1 MQPNQIIEQFTIKS
15 DNALAHFKEEL
26 NKIRTGRA
34 NAGVL
39 DKIMVTAY
47 GTTMPIKQLA
57 NITAPEAQLI
67 QVTPFDSGNLQAIA
81 SSIRED
87 QSLGLNPVDD
97 GIVIRIAVPP
107 LTTERRAEIV
117 KQLGD
122 IAETCLIAMRNS
134 RHEAL
139 KEADSSKKSKI
150 ITEDDDRT
158 INKQIDELMNKNK
171 NKVEELVKIKEQEI
185 MTV

>member
-1 MQPNQIIEQFTIKS
+1 MQPNQLIDQTKLKLETIL
-15 DNALAHFKEEL
+15 NHFKDEL

-34 NAGVL
+34 NASAL
-39 DKIMVTAY
+39 DKIIIKAY

-57 NITAPEAQLI
+57 NISAPEAQLI
-67 QVTPFDSGNLQAIA
+67 QVTPFDTNNLQAIA

-97 GIVIRIAVPP
+97 GVVIRIPIPP
-107 LTTERRAEIV
+107 LTTERRTIIV

-122 IAETCLIAMRNS
+122 IAEGILISMRNI
-134 RHEAL
+134 RHDAL
-139 KEADSSKKSKI
+139 KEADNSKKAKE
-150 ITEDDDRT
+150 ITEDDYRS
-158 INKQIDELMNKNK
+158 ISKQIDELMNNHKNK
-171 NKVEELVKIKEQEI
+171 IEELVKDKEKEI

>member
-1 MQPNQIIEQFTIKS
+1 MQPDQIISQTTTKLDS
-15 DNALAHFKEEL
+15 SLSHFQDEL

-34 NAGVL
+34 HAGVL
-39 DKIMVTAY
+39 DKLMVNAY
-47 GTTMPIKQLA
+47 GSSMPIKSLA

-67 QVTPFDSGNLQAIA
+67 QVTPFDSSNLQAIA
-81 SSIRED
+81 SAIRED

-97 GIVIRIAVPP
+97 GLVIRIAVPA
-107 LTTERRAEIV
+107 LTTERRTEIV

-122 IAETCLIAMRNS
+122 LAETCLITMRNA

-139 KEADSSKKSKI
+139 KEADSSKKAKE
-150 ITEDDDRT
+150 ITEDDYRT
-158 INKQIDELMNKNK
+158 INKQVDDFMNKYK
-171 NKVEELVKIKEQEI
+171 IKVEALVKTKEHEI

>member
-1 MQPNQIIEQFTIKS
+1 MQPDQITKQTTDKLE
-15 DNALAHFKEEL
+15 NALKHFQDEL

-34 NAGVL
+34 SAGTL
-39 DKIMVTAY
+39 DKLMVSAY
-47 GTTMPIKQLA
+47 GTTMPIRQVA

-67 QVTPFDSGNLQAIA
+67 QVTPFDPQNLQAIA
-81 SSIRED
+81 SAIRED

-97 GIVIRIAVPP
+97 GNIIRVPIPP

-122 IAETCLIAMRNS
+122 IAEDCNIAMRNS
-134 RHEAL
+134 RHETL
-139 KEADSSKKSKI
+139 KDAEAAKKAKS
-150 ITEDDDRT
+150 ITEDDYRS
-158 INKQIDELMNKNK
+158 INKQIDDQMTKYKNK
-171 NKVEELVKIKEQEI
+171 IEGLVADKEKDI

>member
-1 MQPNQIIEQFTIKS
+1 MQPNQIVDQATVKLE
-15 DNALAHFKEEL
+15 NALNHFREEL

-34 NAGVL
+34 HAGVL
-39 DKIMVTAY
+39 DKIMVKAY

-67 QVTPFDSGNLQAIA
+67 QVTPFDSSNLQAIA

-87 QSLGLNPVDD
+87 QGLGLNPVDD

-107 LTTERRAEIV
+107 LTTERRTEIV

-122 IAETCLIAMRNS
+122 IAETCMIAMRNS

-139 KEADSSKKSKI
+139 KEAEAAKKSKD
-150 ITEDDDRT
+150 ITEDDAKS
-158 INKQIDELMNKNK
+158 INKQIDETMNKYK
-171 NKVEELVKIKEQEI
+171 NKVDALVSSKEQEI

>member
-1 MQPNQIIEQFTIKS
+1 MQPNQIIDQTTAKL
-15 DNALAHFKEEL
+15 DGALNHFQEEL

-34 NAGVL
+34 HSGAL
-39 DKIMVTAY
+39 DKVIVKAY
-47 GTTMPIKQLA
+47 GTSMLIKQLA

-67 QVTPFDSGNLQAIA
+67 QVTPFDTNNLQAIA

-97 GIVIRIAVPP
+97 GIVIRIQVPP

-122 IAETCLIAMRNS
+122 IAETCMIVMRNS

-139 KEADSSKKSKI
+139 KEAEAAKKTKD

-158 INKQIDELMNKNK
+158 IKKQVDELMNKYK
-171 NKVEELVKIKEQEI
+171 IKVETLVKSKEQEI

>member
-1 MQPNQIIEQFTIKS
+1 MQPNQIIDISKS
-15 DNALAHFKEEL
+15 KLENSINHFQEEL

-34 NAGVL
+34 HAGVL
-39 DKIMVTAY
+39 DKIMVKAY
-47 GTTMPIKQLA
+47 GTSMPIKQLA

-67 QVTPFDSGNLQAIA
+67 QVTPFDSNNLQAIA
-81 SSIRED
+81 SAIRED

-97 GIVIRIAVPP
+97 GLVIRIQVPP
-107 LTTERRAEIV
+107 LTTERRTEIV

-122 IAETCLIAMRNS
+122 IAETCMITMRNA

-139 KEADSSKKSKI
+139 KEAESSKKSKE
-150 ITEDDDRT
+150 ITEDDERS
-158 INKQIDELMNKNK
+158 INKQIEELMTTYK
-171 NKVEELVKIKEQEI
+171 NKVEALVKSKEQEI

>member
-1 MQPNQIIEQFTIKS
+1 MQPNQIIDQVKQKLDASLERFS
-15 DNALAHFKEEL
+15 DELA
-26 NKIRTGRA
+26 KIRTGRA

-39 DKIMVTAY
+39 DKLMVNAY

-67 QVTPFDSGNLQAIA
+67 QVTPFDSANLQAIA

-97 GIVIRIAVPP
+97 GVIIRISVPP
-107 LTTERRAEIV
+107 LTTERRSEIV

-122 IAETCLIAMRNS
+122 IAENAMISMRNA
-134 RHEAL
+134 RHEGL
-139 KEADSSKKSKI
+139 KDADASKKSKA
-150 ITEDDDRT
+150 ITEDDYHT
-158 INKQIDELMNKNK
+158 ISKQIDDLMTEHKNK
-171 NKVEELVKIKEQEI
+171 IEALSKTKEQEI

>member
-1 MQPNQIIEQFTIKS
+1 MQPQQIIDQTTQKLE
-15 DNALAHFKEEL
+15 NALNHFQDEL

-34 NAGVL
+34 HAGVL
-39 DKIMVTAY
+39 DKIMVKAY
-47 GTTMPIKQLA
+47 GVTMPIKQLA
-57 NITAPEAQLI
+57 NVTAPESQLI
-67 QVTPFDSGNLQAIA
+67 QVTPFDANNLQAIA

-97 GIVIRIAVPP
+97 GIVIRVPIPP
-107 LTTERRAEIV
+107 LTTERRSAIV

-122 IAETCLIAMRNS
+122 IAETSLIAMRNT

-139 KEADSSKKSKI
+139 KEAESSKKSKG
-150 ITEDDDRT
+150 ITEDDYIS
-158 INKQIDELMNKNK
+158 INKQIDELMNKYK
-171 NKVEELVKIKEQEI
+171 TKVESMVRSKEQEI

>member
-1 MQPNQIIEQFTIKS
+1 MQPKQIIDQTTLKL
-15 DNALAHFKEEL
+15 DNSLKHFQEEL

-34 NAGVL
+34 HAGAL
-39 DKIMVTAY
+39 DKIMVKAY
-47 GTTMPIKQLA
+47 GISMPIKQLA

-67 QVTPFDSGNLQAIA
+67 QVTPFDTNNLQAIA

-97 GIVIRIAVPP
+97 GIVIRVSVPA
-107 LTTERRAEIV
+107 LTTERRTVII

-139 KEADSSKKSKI
+139 KEADVFKTKGE
-150 ITEDDDRT
+150 ITEDDSRS
-158 INKQIDELMNKNK
+158 INKQIDELMNKYK
-171 NKVEELVKIKEQEI
+171 NKVESLVRLKEQEI

>member
-1 MQPNQIIEQFTIKS
+1 MQPDEIIDQIKAKL
-15 DNALAHFKEEL
+15 DNAIEHFSEEL

-34 NAGVL
+34 HGGVL
-39 DKIMVTAY
+39 DKIMVKAY

-67 QVTPFDSGNLQAIA
+67 QVTPFDTNNIQAIA

-97 GIVIRIAVPP
+97 GIVIRIVVPP
-107 LTTERRAEIV
+107 LTTERRTEIV

-122 IAETCLIAMRNS
+122 ISEACMIVMRNS
-134 RHEAL
+134 RHETL
-139 KEADSSKKSKI
+139 KEVETAKKSKS
-150 ITEDDDRT
+150 ITEDDAKS
-158 INKQIDELMNKNK
+158 INKQIDDLMNQYKNR
-171 NKVEELVKIKEQEI
+171 VELLVKAKEQEI

>member
-1 MQPNQIIEQFTIKS
+1 MQPDQITKQTTDKLE
-15 DNALAHFKEEL
+15 NALKHFQDEL

-34 NAGVL
+34 SAATL
-39 DKIMVTAY
+39 DKLMVNAY
-47 GTTMPIKQLA
+47 GTSMPIRQVA

-67 QVTPFDSGNLQAIA
+67 QVTPFDPQNLQAIA
-81 SSIRED
+81 SAIRDD

-97 GIVIRIAVPP
+97 GNIIRVPIPP

-122 IAETCLIAMRNS
+122 IAEDCNIAMRNS

-139 KEADSSKKSKI
+139 KDAEAAQKAKS
-150 ITEDDDRT
+150 ITEDDYRS
-158 INKQIDELMNKNK
+158 INKQVDELMTKYKNK
-171 NKVEELVKIKEQEI
+171 IEGLVADKEKDI

>member
-1 MQPNQIIEQFTIKS
+1 MQPNQIIEQSTTKLES
-15 DNALAHFKEEL
+15 ALNHFQEEL

-34 NAGVL
+34 HAGVL
-39 DKIMVTAY
+39 DKIMVKAY
-47 GTTMPIKQLA
+47 GVSMPIKQLA

-67 QVTPFDSGNLQAIA
+67 QVTPFDSNNLQAIA

-97 GIVIRIAVPP
+97 GLIIRVPVPP
-107 LTTERRAEIV
+107 LTTERRAAIV

-122 IAETCLIAMRNS
+122 IAETSLIAMRS
-134 RHEAL
+134 VRHESL
-139 KEADSSKKSKI
+139 KDAEASKKNKDM
-150 ITEDDDRT
+150 TEDDYKS
-158 INKQIDELMNKNK
+158 INKQIDDLMNKYK
-171 NKVEELVKIKEQEI
+171 SKVELLVKSKEQEI